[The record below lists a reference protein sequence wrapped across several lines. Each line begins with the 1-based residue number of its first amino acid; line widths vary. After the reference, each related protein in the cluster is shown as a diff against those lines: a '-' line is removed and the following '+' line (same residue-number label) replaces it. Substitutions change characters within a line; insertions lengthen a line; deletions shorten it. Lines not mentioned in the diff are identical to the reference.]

1 MKALLAITF
10 ALIAF
15 TLAPAQNEQSP
26 IVEKDIKYKDW
37 KLKDSRSDQD
47 VDLRTLI
54 KGKKL
59 AIVIYYAP
67 WCHNWQHDAPIIE
80 RLYEKYKDA
89 GLQIVAVSEYD
100 LLPNIKGNLD
110 EFKITFPDVFESQ
123 SREDREKTS
132 HHDYRSSTGDTRKW
146 GSPYYVFLDPA
157 NLEEKGD
164 TLTNHTFVINGE
176 MIETEGENF
185 IRQRLGL
192 KPLDLSTAKKDKDGV
207 EVCDPG
213 KPSIPP
219 LKKPNN

>member
-15 TLAPAQNEQSP
+15 TFVPAQNEQSP
-26 IVEKDIKYKDW
+26 IVEKDIKYKNW
-37 KLKDSRSDQD
+37 KLKDSRSEKE
-47 VDLRTLI
+47 VDLRSLV
-54 KGKKL
+54 KGNKL

-100 LLPNIKGNLD
+100 LLANIKGNLE
-110 EFKITFPDVFESQ
+110 EFKITFPGVFESQ
-123 SREDREKTS
+123 SREDREKTA
-132 HHDYRSSTGDTRKW
+132 HHEYRISTGDTRKW

-157 NLEEKGD
+157 KLENTGD
-164 TLTNHTFVINGE
+164 ILTTHTFVINGE
-176 MIETEGENF
+176 MIESEGENF

-192 KPLDLSTAKKDKDGV
+192 KPIDFSTAKKDKDGV
-207 EVCDPG
+207 EVCDPD
-213 KPSIPP
+213 KPSVPA